1 MGIASQGHEKDQGI
15 RESCHC
21 YAHKVSHKL
30 LFYCL
35 QDTTIIA
42 STVATSGHY
51 LYQVEFLRCLGNEF
65 YSIQLLH
72 SSGSSI
78 PANLQRLLW
87 HTLWVL
93 RLYEPANQY
102 LFYHYQVSLWRM
114 RAWIFTSYPC
124 QSISGSE
131 LCSLRNLRWGQALN
145 TLSPYRLYYSII
157 QRSTERYL
165 PVTPP
170 YWTLSSLEFNR

>member
-1 MGIASQGHEKDQGI
+1 MASQKVLNLRLEYVVRKITSSNPYTMSGSLQIWALHPKVMKRI
-15 RESCHC
+15 RAFGSR
-21 YAHKVSHKL
+21 VIVMPTRFLTSF

-35 QDTTIIA
+35 QDTTVIA

-87 HTLWVL
+87 HTLWML
-93 RLYEPANQY
+93 PLYEPANQY

-114 RAWIFTSYPC
+114 RA
-124 QSISGSE
+124 
-131 LCSLRNLRWGQALN
+131 
-145 TLSPYRLYYSII
+145 
-157 QRSTERYL
+157 
-165 PVTPP
+165 
-170 YWTLSSLEFNR
+170 

>member
-1 MGIASQGHEKDQGI
+1 MWFGKSRLQIHILCLDHAKYGHCIPRAWKGSGHSGVVSLLCPQGF
-15 RESCHC
+15 SL
-21 YAHKVSHKL
+21 SF

-42 STVATSGHY
+42 STVATSGNY

-87 HTLWVL
+87 H
-93 RLYEPANQY
+93 
-102 LFYHYQVSLWRM
+102 SLDAPLVR
-114 RAWIFTSYPC
+114 TS
-124 QSISGSE
+124 QSISILPLSGFAEEDAGMNFYLLPLSE
-131 LCSLRNLRWGQALN
+131 YKWVWGF
-145 TLSPYRLYYSII
+145 THYGISGEVRLWIHYLHIDCII
-157 QRSTERYL
+157 A
-165 PVTPP
+165 
-170 YWTLSSLEFNR
+170 